1 MTPEKRA
8 QLLAELAT
16 TPRVFNG
23 LARGPGDVTPGL
35 IDLCQAWIKPDC
47 DMVEVGCF
55 RGVSTRVFALFA
67 HTVWAVDPWSK
78 ATADYRDLLPE
89 RLVEAEWQF
98 IWNVRTY
105 RNIIR
110 VQDFS
115 VSAAEGF
122 ADACLDAVY
131 IDGDHREA
139 MFHADVRA
147 WLPKLKPT
155 GLFMGHDYAEVW
167 RYFPDAGLPKPE
179 AHYSEDSWV
188 VRREN
193 IR

>member
-1 MTPEKRA
+1 MTIEKRA
-8 QLLAELAT
+8 QLLTELAT
-16 TPRVFNG
+16 LPRVFNG
-23 LARGPGDVTPGL
+23 LPRGPGDVTPGL
-35 IDLCQAWIKPDC
+35 IDLCQVWIKPDF

-67 HTVWAVDPWSK
+67 QTVWAVDPWSM

-89 RLVEAEWQF
+89 RVAEAEAQF
-98 IWNVRTY
+98 LV
-105 RNIIR
+105 NIRDYPNIFR
-110 VQDFS
+110 VQNFS
-115 VSAAEGF
+115 VSAAKGF
-122 ADACLDAVY
+122 DDASLDAVY

-155 GLFMGHDYAEVW
+155 GLLMGHDYTEVW

-188 VRREN
+188 VSREN